1 MTKKKRVSHLNYTL
15 AGSSS
20 NEQALDSNPN
30 FIDDD
35 DTCLCGRKLSEDYYK
50 DVEDNCYVHMTQ
62 GY

>member
-35 DTCLCGRKLSEDYYK
+35 EEFSDEDM
-50 DVEDNCYVHMTQ
+50 DINTSLN
-62 GY
+62 